1 MKAIFVLLCFKHF
14 LTDTSAMKPLIA
26 PSVLSAD
33 FLKLGEAIKMLNNSE
48 ADWVHCDIMDG
59 MFVPNLSFGLPVVQ
73 AISRQSE
80 KPLDVHLMIV
90 QPERYITAF
99 KEAGASLLS
108 VHYEACTHLHR
119 CLQQIK
125 NAGMKAGV
133 VLNPHSPVALLEDI
147 LTETDFV
154 LLMSVNPG
162 FGGQFF
168 IPQTLQKISR
178 LKEMI
183 LKKNLSV
190 LIEVDGGVNQ
200 HNAAELVQAGAD
212 VLVAGNAVFKADNPI
227 EEIKKLKNILR

>member
-1 MKAIFVLLCFKHF
+1 
-14 LTDTSAMKPLIA
+14 
-26 PSVLSAD
+26 
-33 FLKLGEAIKMLNNSE
+33 
-48 ADWVHCDIMDG
+48 
-59 MFVPNLSFGLPVVQ
+59 
-73 AISRQSE
+73 
-80 KPLDVHLMIV
+80 
-90 QPERYITAF
+90 
-99 KEAGASLLS
+99 
-108 VHYEACTHLHR
+108 
-119 CLQQIK
+119 
-125 NAGMKAGV
+125 MKAGV

-190 LIEVDGGVNQ
+190 SIEVDGGVNQ